1 MSHVESVVSLLE
13 PGASP
18 EQLVKTLVDA
28 GWHPEVA
35 ARVATRQQDVQA
47 CSPASGVPGP
57 DVDLLPASLDLGDT
71 RVDVQF
77 RMRSPEICVVA
88 NFLSTSECEQLIQ
101 EARPRLER
109 SKVAGENGSH
119 VASYG
124 RTSEQAVLH
133 PGCSP
138 LADRIRA
145 RVARMA
151 RWPEACMEPA
161 QVVRYRTGAD
171 FAPHNDYWCPVAHR
185 DVIERG
191 GQRLATVILY
201 LNTPEAG
208 GVTAF
213 QDVELEVF
221 ARQGQA
227 LYFAYPY
234 PDLRSR
240 TTHAGVPLGR
250 GEKWIATFFLCERPV
265 VGAP

>member
-1 MSHVESVVSLLE
+1 MSQVDSIASLLE
-13 PGASP
+13 AGDSP

-35 ARVATRQQDVQA
+35 TRVVTRQQPCA
-47 CSPASGVPGP
+47 PAAHVPGP
-57 DVDLLPASLDLGDT
+57 DVDLLPSSLNLGDAL
-71 RVDVQF
+71 VDVQF
-77 RMRSPEICVVA
+77 RMRCPEICLLA
-88 NFLSTSECEQLIQ
+88 NFLSTSECEQLIE
-101 EARPRLER
+101 EALPRLER
-109 SKVAGENGSH
+109 SKVAGENGSQ

-124 RTSEQAVLH
+124 RTSEQAVLR

-138 LADRIRA
+138 LADVVRA

-151 RWPEACMEPA
+151 RWPETCIEPA

-171 FAPHNDYWCPVAHR
+171 FAPHNDYWCPVVHR
-185 DVIERG
+185 DIVERS

-201 LNTPEAG
+201 LNTPEVG

-213 QDVELEVF
+213 QDIELEVF

-234 PDLRSR
+234 ADLRSR
-240 TTHAGVPLGR
+240 STHAGVPLGR

-265 VGAP
+265 VGTP